1 MEDMYTNGPAALVSP
16 AQTQGQEARK
26 VRLIQFEKVTEE
38 PMVTLV
44 FCHHHPPTPTGLP
57 THSPKPTVL
66 SPSRLNSL
74 AALTGKTQHQQTLV
88 P

>member
-1 MEDMYTNGPAALVSP
+1 MEDMYTNGPAALGSP

-44 FCHHHPPTPTGLP
+44 FCHHHPPTPTPCL
-57 THSPKPTVL
+57 
-66 SPSRLNSL
+66 RLR
-74 AALTGKTQHQQTLV
+74 AGFLV
-88 P
+88 PSSG

>member
-44 FCHHHPPTPTGLP
+44 FCHHHPPTPTPEDDLGQ
-57 THSPKPTVL
+57 SVSSCEAEKPGR
-66 SPSRLNSL
+66 PSCREPWV
-74 AALTGKTQHQQTLV
+74 GG
-88 P
+88 